1 MPKQEK
7 RGSEKLLG
15 AWKARTLTDASVMEI
30 AQALDKSPAKVEAAG
45 MLGGGE
51 TSGIRVSLT
60 YEGDDTPYCGND
72 IAFWLK
78 WHLNHGGTVRP
89 PRIIINGTPW
99 PELIRMELEF
109 GNPAVSQGVLEDV
122 HSPIGVGTPV

>member
-7 RGSEKLLG
+7 RGSDKLIG
-15 AWKARTLTDASVMEI
+15 AWKARTLTEASVMEI
-30 AQALDKSPAKVEAAG
+30 ADALEKSPAKVEAAG

-51 TSGIRVSLT
+51 TTGIRVSLT
-60 YEGDDTPYCGND
+60 YEGDDAPYCGND

-78 WHLNHGGTVRP
+78 WHLTHGGYVRP

-109 GNPAVSQGVLEDV
+109 GNPGVNQTVLEDV
-122 HSPIGVGTPV
+122 NNTIGVGAPV